1 MVKNTPKTAM
11 EKALVE
17 QLKTSNFST
26 SVGESQ
32 SRRCYYTSIPRVVK
46 QKGIHGQELT
56 SMNLDKVR
64 TNPHLLKNN
73 RPQQVF
79 FCGLALADFGFEFLH

>member
-32 SRRCYYTSIPRVVK
+32 SRRCYYTSSPRVVK

-73 RPQQVF
+73 RPQHVF
-79 FCGLALADFGFEFLH
+79 FVV